1 MNEQLKEK
9 IKIAAA
15 KLDKIVDF
23 AKIASKVQNKPVRF
37 VVSSFELVDG
47 YVFKVALTEV
57 IELIP
62 DEAHG
67 VVEAWLDA
75 FIAGDWFL
83 LVDSTGGF
91 LAQLNLIPFIENEDE
106 KNIYVALLLAFVRLI
121 PQVTIPEAA

>member
-47 YVFKVALTEV
+47 YVFKVAITEV

-75 FIAGDWFL
+75 FIDGDWFL
-83 LVDSTGGF
+83 LVNSTGAF
-91 LAQLNLIPFIENEDE
+91 LGQLNLIPFIEENDE
-106 KNIYVALLLAFVRLI
+106 VNVYVALLTALVRLI
-121 PQVTIPEAA
+121 PQVTNPEVA

>member
-1 MNEQLKEK
+1 MTEQMNQK
-9 IKIAAA
+9 IKMAAG

-23 AKIASKVQNKPVRF
+23 ARIASRINNKPVRF
-37 VVSSFELVDG
+37 VVSGFELVDG

-67 VVEAWLDA
+67 VVESWLDA
-75 FIAGDWFL
+75 FINGDWFL

-91 LAQLNLIPFIENEDE
+91 LAQLNLIPFIEDDDE
-106 KNIYVALLLAFVRLI
+106 KNVYIALLTALVRLI
-121 PQVTIPEAA
+121 PQVTIPVES